1 MLSALQIGHLEQIVG
16 LRWSFW
22 VRATSLIIEKRRF
35 LAYSTFKTFSFGFKV
50 YVNFIVVEFWLAILS
65 DWLIVLISL
74 IELQSFEMR
83 YSGRV
88 PLLHI
93 ANPFSIF
100 KWWSSS
106 CFCVSCSSSISCY
119 FECVCNF
126 VLTDS
131 SRVVKRIKVVSRFVS
146 LFLPV
151 EIIRVIWYFVICSEL
166 CSIVLEIQISICKN

>member
-1 MLSALQIGHLEQIVG
+1 MLSALQIGHLEQIFG

-74 IELQSFEMR
+74 IELQSFEIR

-131 SRVVKRIKVVSRFVS
+131 SRVVKRIRGFTFSF
-146 LFLPV
+146 
-151 EIIRVIWYFVICSEL
+151 IIFTGRNC
-166 CSIVLEIQISICKN
+166 